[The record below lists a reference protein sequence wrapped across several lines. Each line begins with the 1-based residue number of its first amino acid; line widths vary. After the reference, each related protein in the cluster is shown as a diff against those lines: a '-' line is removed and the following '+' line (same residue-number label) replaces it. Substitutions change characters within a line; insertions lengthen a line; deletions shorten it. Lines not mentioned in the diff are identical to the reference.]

1 MPESQNLITSGDVVI
16 SAEWSEH
23 KQHWIVRRNG
33 EKWLYCHN
41 HCGHKADWF
50 VCDSLYRKICEI
62 PATTRDEALQA
73 LFDALINGS
82 LDHTLAAHYGHIRDK
97 AALLN
102 RLMKMQKQKP
112 RSPKGR
118 GLMLC

>member
-41 HCGHKADWF
+41 HCGHKADWLCVIAF
-50 VCDSLYRKICEI
+50 TAKSVKYPQPLAMKLSRPFLT
-62 PATTRDEALQA
+62 PLSTAL
-73 LFDALINGS
+73 
-82 LDHTLAAHYGHIRDK
+82 
-97 AALLN
+97 
-102 RLMKMQKQKP
+102 
-112 RSPKGR
+112 
-118 GLMLC
+118 